1 MRVDNPSENPLVCWR
16 VVGVCEIGGVHCM
29 TQRSERAQHS
39 SKEAEGCALH
49 WPQPLEDEA
58 YLIRWPWR
66 SPQPRDVIGKEP
78 RNIRIPTQENR
89 VFWLLSAPHPA
100 RRDETCLGSTHTR
113 TDLPIAAVRALCLS
127 NPASKGRRWRRDASR
142 AALLRF
148 SQSFLTFVARPSLA
162 FSPHY
167 TNTTQHSNNNN
178 PTFVVVDTPLHLCFL
193 AAKDF

>member
-1 MRVDNPSENPLVCWR
+1 
-16 VVGVCEIGGVHCM
+16 M

-39 SKEAEGCALH
+39 SEEAEGCALH

-66 SPQPRDVIGKEP
+66 SPQPRDLIGKEP

-113 TDLPIAAVRALCLS
+113 TDSPIAVVRALCLS

-142 AALLRF
+142 AALLRL
-148 SQSFLTFVARPSLA
+148 SHSFLTFVARPSLA

-167 TNTTQHSNNNN
+167 TNTTQQQQQPNFRCCRHSFASVFSCCKRLLDV
-178 PTFVVVDTPLHLCFL
+178 PFLSRLLVVQSLFSLRCLYFSPF
-193 AAKDF
+193 